1 MNEYFDIQEAFTYL
15 IVLLLA
21 CFGGVVDF
29 VTELQKSK
37 ENYSMKFIF
46 FSLFARLLSA
56 AFAGLLMFW
65 ILQSD
70 TNDGVV
76 ILTGWSAASIA
87 VAGYLGDNAIKVF
100 VNIWQRFSDNKEI
113 QK

>member
-1 MNEYFDIQEAFTYL
+1 MVEYFDIQGAITYL

-29 VTELQKSK
+29 VTELQKSREK
-37 ENYSMKFIF
+37 YSMRFIL

-65 ILQSD
+65 ILQSEAESG
-70 TNDGVV
+70 TV

-87 VAGYLGDNAIKVF
+87 MAGYLGDNAIKVF
-100 VNIWQRFSDNKEI
+100 MKIWQLLHDGK